1 MIVKEYLY
9 EGIYYNDGEFVFDFK
24 NDDKSHFI
32 NLRYN
37 NTYVK
42 QNNKHIFY
50 SYTFKTS
57 TNKEIKKIFLK
68 AIKYK
73 NETLIDDN
81 DYDLFLKKAVIGLLR
96 ETNRD
101 IDIIV
106 YPKSSSPLNTDIAW
120 AIKNRLGNNTY
131 IGQDLIIK
139 NNVENIIVDSSKV
152 DEKIL
157 ERLKIY
163 ADKNGEFSLRLIP
176 PRYRK
181 YFLNFLK
188 FDSEK
193 QKKYIKKLQGNVL
206 IVDDILTKG
215 TTISESEQLIRSL
228 NPNSVLK
235 YVLIKS

>member
-1 MIVKEYLY
+1 MIVREYLY
-9 EGIYYNDGEFVFDFK
+9 EGVYYNDGEFVFDFK

-37 NTYVK
+37 NTYAK
-42 QNNKHIFY
+42 ENIHHIFY
-50 SYTFKTS
+50 SYTFKRS
-57 TNKEIKKIFLK
+57 TDKEIKKLFLQ
-68 AIKYK
+68 ALKYK
-73 NETLIDDN
+73 DESLIANN
-81 DYDLFLKKAVIGLLR
+81 DYEFFLKKAVMGLLR
-96 ETNRD
+96 EIDRD

-120 AIKNRLGNNTY
+120 AIKNKLGNSTY

-139 NNVENIIVDSSKV
+139 NDVENIMVDSSKV
-152 DEKIL
+152 DEETL
-157 ERLKIY
+157 ERLKIR
-163 ADKNGEFSLRLIP
+163 ANKNGEFSLRSIP

-193 QKKYIKKLQGNVL
+193 QKNYLKKLQGKVL

-215 TTISESEQLIRSL
+215 TTMLESEQLIRSL
-228 NPNSVLK
+228 NPTSVIKYILLK
-235 YVLIKS
+235 T

>member
-1 MIVKEYLY
+1 MIVREYLY
-9 EGIYYNDGEFVFDFK
+9 EGIYYDDGEFVFDFK

-42 QNNKHIFY
+42 ENNKHVFY
-50 SYTFKTS
+50 SYTFKRTIDRE
-57 TNKEIKKIFLK
+57 TKKLFLK
-68 AIKYK
+68 ALKYK
-73 NETLIDDN
+73 DTTLIKDN
-81 DYDLFLKKAVIGLLR
+81 DYNLFLKKAVIGLLR
-96 ETNRD
+96 EIDRD

-120 AIKNRLGNNTY
+120 AIKNKLGNNTY

-139 NNVENIIVDSSKV
+139 NNVENIMIDASKI
-152 DEKIL
+152 DEETL
-157 ERLKIY
+157 DNLKIH
-163 ADKNGEFSLRLIP
+163 ATKDGLFSLRMIP

-193 QKKYIKKLQGNVL
+193 QKNYIKKLQGNVL

-215 TTISESEQLIRSL
+215 TTILESEQLIRSL
-228 NPNSVLK
+228 NPTSITK
-235 YVLIKS
+235 YVLLKS